1 MTSAQRFFG
10 NPNIP
15 ELIEGILIDCAPIR
29 FAISKELTRQLARR
43 SLEFYSDY
51 WFQTGPTA
59 WITYLQFYILP
70 AEVKVQHPVG
80 NSPY

>member
-1 MTSAQRFFG
+1 MTLAQRSFG
-10 NPNIP
+10 NPYIP

-43 SLEFYSDY
+43 SLEFYSDC

-59 WITYLQFYILP
+59 WITYLQFLMLP
-70 AEVKVQHPVG
+70 PEVKVQHPVG
-80 NSPY
+80 TSPY